1 MFERSLA
8 LKYIKAQ
15 KRHSIFTICSITVA
29 IALMTLLF
37 TGFATFKGIVRGS
50 VYMDKP
56 YHFKLMK
63 LTEEEYA
70 ELAANDE
77 LSTGDPIKEIDGTVS
92 AEVMINSYHEDIG
105 LFIYGL
111 FPEKQL
117 YSDRYEEFDTSQI
130 DVNYDLI
137 SADKLDFSSRY
148 ESVRD
153 LAAFF
158 VFVLL
163 LAIALRLMID
173 TAFEISSKEREK
185 HFGVL
190 QCVGAEPAQIVRMVT
205 FEGLFL
211 SVIGLPLG
219 MLLGIGVSAVTLK
232 VVDTSGVAEAFF
244 TAEKAKQLMH
254 LHIDPLMLLLAAAT
268 GLVWV
273 FLSAYQTGMRVIKKT
288 PVQAIF
294 GDSDKTV
301 KVRKASF
308 FGSVFG
314 WQGKLASRNNSRQR
328 KRFAITVLSLTVSIA
343 LFASF
348 TIVLKQSLNAFEKLV
363 DIVGLN
369 YDMGIAIKSEQDKP
383 RSYKEGYDAVMESG
397 LFEVNDFCKE
407 QVSYIQMSD
416 GTLQTCVLRYYPR
429 GVLEKKFQGELPVS
443 YDELTEQGAYI
454 MMSVND
460 EEPAELYDEPKQ
472 IEVGVMEKTVISD
485 EEYANMSAAD
495 KENVKEYITEDFKT
509 GEKKLEYRFTTEL
522 YPTTLNLVAA
532 APMYKTE
539 EGKKKTSEEELA
551 GNAYIM
557 AGTLDYYNKSAFTLA
572 GKGSLANLEGLEY
585 IHVDLVND
593 DDYEKAKSFVK
604 ANAGLMTLDED
615 YHGDLLKM
623 RSGVGAIKIGSAFL
637 SVLIGLIALVNM
649 VNILS
654 TGLLNRKSELASMQC
669 MGMTRGQ
676 LYGMTVVECLQY
688 SLTSGVLATGLIE
701 ALMALTLLLLKRVKL
716 DDELGSLVNFA
727 EPVPKVWIAAAAAFV
742 AAVIASVI
750 TLHRINKESLT
761 DQMRTVE

>member
-15 KRHSIFTICSITVA
+15 KRHSIFTICSIMIA

-37 TGFATFKGIVRGS
+37 TGFATFKAIVRES
-50 VYMDKP
+50 LYMDKP

-63 LTEEEYA
+63 LTDEEYS
-70 ELAANDE
+70 ELASNDE
-77 LSTGDPIKEIDGTVS
+77 LSTGDPIKEMDGTIS
-92 AEVMINSYHEDIG
+92 AEVMLKGYHEDVG
-105 LFIYGL
+105 LYIFDL

-117 YSDRYEEFDTSQI
+117 YNDRFEEFDTSQI

-148 ESVRD
+148 EAVRD

-190 QCVGAEPAQIVRMVT
+190 QCIGAEPKQIVRMVT

-219 MLLGIGVSAVTLK
+219 MLLGVGISAGTLK

-244 TAEKAKQLMH
+244 TAEKAGKLMH
-254 LHIDPLMLLLAAAT
+254 LHIDPLMMLLAAVT

-314 WQGKLASRNNSRQR
+314 WQGKLASRNNSRQP
-328 KRFAITVLSLTVSIA
+328 KRFVITVVSLTLSIA

-348 TIVLKQSLNAFEKLV
+348 SIVLKQSLNAFEKLV
-363 DIVGLN
+363 DLAGLN

-383 RSYKEGYDAVMESG
+383 MSYKEGYDAVMDTG

-407 QVSYIQMSD
+407 QVAYVNMSD
-416 GTLQTCVLRYYPR
+416 GSLQTCVMRYYPR
-429 GVLEKKFQGELPVS
+429 GVLEKKFQGELPVT

-454 MMSVND
+454 LMSTNSD
-460 EEPAELYDEPKQ
+460 EPAQIYDTPLQ
-472 IEVGVMEKTVISD
+472 PEVGVMEKTIISD
-485 EEYANMSAAD
+485 EEYSSMSDAD
-495 KENVKEYITEDFKT
+495 KENVKEYVTKDYET
-509 GEKKLEYRFTTEL
+509 GADRLEYRFTTEL
-522 YPTTLNLVAA
+522 YPTTLNIVAT
-532 APMYKTE
+532 APMYRTE
-539 EGKKKTSEEELA
+539 DGEKNTSEENLS
-551 GNAYIM
+551 GNATIL
-557 AGTLDYYNKSAFTLA
+557 ASTLDYYNKSAYTLA
-572 GKGSLANLEGLEY
+572 GKGSLANLEGVEY
-585 IHVDLVND
+585 IHVDFVND
-593 DDYEKAKSFVK
+593 DDYEKAKTFVK
-604 ANAGLMTLDED
+604 THPELMSLYED
-615 YHGDLLKM
+615 YYGDVQKM
-623 RSGVGAIKIGSAFL
+623 RSAVGAIKIGSAFL

-676 LYGMTVVECLQY
+676 LYGMTIVECFQY
-688 SLTSGVLATGLIE
+688 SLTSGVLATGLLE
-701 ALMALTLLLLKRVKL
+701 GLMGLTLLLLKRVKL
-716 DDELGSLVNFA
+716 DDELGDIVNFI
-727 EPVPKVWIAAAAAFV
+727 EPVPRVWIAAAVAFV

-761 DQMRTVE
+761 DQMRTVG